1 MTNVIVRRILAGVF
15 AFLML
20 AASFWPYMIPYTVTV
35 WDGAAPPQS
44 LELIFW
50 GSDLVVFPVVLIYS
64 GAVFWIF
71 RGKLGRS
78 HM

>member
-20 AASFWPYMIPYTVTV
+20 AASFWPYM
-35 WDGAAPPQS
+35 
-44 LELIFW
+44 
-50 GSDLVVFPVVLIYS
+50 LIYS